1 MEFGM
6 VIKMSKI
13 LHRISTTILMF
24 FFVLATQKVMITYSL
39 SETLN
44 NICVFI
50 ITVAWLIFCA
60 TDDYK
65 N

>member
-44 NICVFI
+44 NICVVI

>member
-13 LHRISTTILMF
+13 LHKISTFILTYF
-24 FFVLATQKVMITYSL
+24 FILATLKVMITYFPFK
-39 SETLN
+39 TLN
-44 NICVFI
+44 IICVVI

-60 TDDYK
+60 TDEDK